1 VHSGRAWL
9 GVELRTLPGAGVV
22 VAGTTADGPA
32 ARAGLRPGDV
42 VVRVAERPI
51 ASVDDVAAVI
61 AAQRPGRAIAIAVR
75 GPSGT
80 RSLALR
86 LGELPASAR

>member
-32 ARAGLRPGDV
+32 ARVGLRPGDIL
-42 VVRVAERPI
+42 VRIAERPI
-51 ASVDDVAAVI
+51 ASVDDVAASI
-61 AAQRPGRAIAIAVR
+61 AAERPGRLIAIGVR

-80 RSLALR
+80 RSLTLR